1 MLQLNFWISELA
13 QLTGVSTRT
22 IRYYIEEG
30 LLPQPEI
37 QGKYAVFN
45 EDYLIRLKL
54 IKHLKDAYLP
64 LKEIKRQLDSLMVP
78 EMRDLVKRFDEN
90 PAQTL
95 AEMGI
100 YPADKGKAM
109 APEFSEIEP
118 QVDSARDYIARAL
131 NRKPIVMREPQTT
144 FPTPSPGVLHKYNS
158 SAESWQRVELA
169 PGVELNVRQPQPS
182 YRRIQID
189 ELISFARRIFKREDS
204 K

>member
-1 MLQLNFWISELA
+1 MLKLNFWISELA

-30 LLPQPEI
+30 LLPQPEV

-45 EDYLIRLKL
+45 EDYLIHLRL

-64 LKEIKRQLDSLMVP
+64 LREIKRQLDNLMVP
-78 EMRDLVKRFDEN
+78 EIRELVKKFDEN
-90 PAQTL
+90 PSQTL

-100 YPADKGKAM
+100 YPADKAKAM
-109 APEFSEIEP
+109 AIDISENEP
-118 QVDSARDYIARAL
+118 QYDSAKEYIARAL
-131 NRKPIVMREPQTT
+131 NRKPAVMREPQNTV
-144 FPTPSPGVLHKYNS
+144 PAPSPGVLHKYNS
-158 SAESWQRVELA
+158 STESWQRVELA

-182 YRRIQID
+182 YRRIQIE

>member
-30 LLPQPEI
+30 LLPQPEV

-64 LKEIKRQLDSLMVP
+64 LREIKRQLDNLMVA
-78 EMRDLVKRFDEN
+78 EMRDLVKKFDEN
-90 PAQTL
+90 PSQTL

-100 YPADKGKAM
+100 YPADKSKVM
-109 APEFSEIEP
+109 TLDISENEP
-118 QVDSARDYIARAL
+118 QYDSAKDYIARAL
-131 NRKPIVMREPQTT
+131 NRKPAVMREPQNT
-144 FPTPSPGVLHKYNS
+144 FSAPSPGVLHKYNS
-158 SAESWQRVELA
+158 STESWQRVELA
-169 PGVELNVRQPQPS
+169 PGVELNIRQPQPS
-182 YRRIQID
+182 YRRIQIE